1 VPAAGEP
8 RWVTLRARWVTFR
21 ARSLGDA
28 KSSLGD
34 AKSSLDDAE
43 SSLGDAKS
51 SLDDAKISL
60 GDVQVAASGRRPS
73 LDDAPRY
80 PATPTADSTAA
91 VPERSPFQPEWE
103 VYAPVPR

>member
-28 KSSLGD
+28 ESSLGD

-51 SLDDAKISL
+51 SL
-60 GDVQVAASGRRPS
+60 GDYCRGSRARTSTRRVRWARRARRHGTNVVRVASPPHAGYPSAPLPRPE
-73 LDDAPRY
+73 
-80 PATPTADSTAA
+80 PTS
-91 VPERSPFQPEWE
+91 
-103 VYAPVPR
+103 